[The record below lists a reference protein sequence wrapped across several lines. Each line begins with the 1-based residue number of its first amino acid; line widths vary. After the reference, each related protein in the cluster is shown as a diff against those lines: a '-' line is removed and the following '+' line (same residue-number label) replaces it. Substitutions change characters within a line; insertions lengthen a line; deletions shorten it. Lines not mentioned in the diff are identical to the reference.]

1 MNNILISVFIFQISC
16 CFIFSIAYLIF
27 TDLKEEYLASY
38 IIFSHE
44 ITMRIFIIKF
54 FTFLVAY
61 SHLIPISLYVAM
73 EVVKILQ
80 SWFVFYDNIIYD
92 FEYDKPSY
100 ARTSELIEELGQV
113 EFIFSDKTGTLTV
126 NKMDFKSCFI
136 AGVVFG
142 VMDEQ
147 KKREEK
153 TTKIEEEID
162 YEDFVPLVKLDFSGD
177 RRLTRILSNKNLAEN
192 NSENI
197 IDEKF
202 EDFDNLNIE
211 SLYNKFDVIPDT
223 NISAVELKKRINN
236 FFRVCILCHSAINE
250 KDKTGKLIY
259 ASSSPDEIAFLQGAK
274 RLGFVFSKRTTNTIE
289 IINNYTR
296 ENEIWE
302 ILLEIPFDSD
312 RQCMTMILKKKGNS
326 DNKVYVM
333 IKGADNKL
341 LNMLSIEE
349 VNLNSMNGIII
360 IFIF

>member
-1 MNNILISVFIFQISC
+1 M
-16 CFIFSIAYLIF
+16 
-27 TDLKEEYLASY
+27 K
-38 IIFSHE
+38 IIN
-44 ITMRIFIIKF
+44 
-54 FTFLVAY
+54 
-61 SHLIPISLYVAM
+61 
-73 EVVKILQ
+73 KI
-80 SWFVFYDNIIYD
+80 
-92 FEYDKPSY
+92 
-100 ARTSELIEELGQV
+100 
-113 EFIFSDKTGTLTV
+113 
-126 NKMDFKSCFI
+126 
-136 AGVVFG
+136 
-142 VMDEQ
+142 
-147 KKREEK
+147 
-153 TTKIEEEID
+153 
-162 YEDFVPLVKLDFSGD
+162 
-177 RRLTRILSNKNLAEN
+177 
-192 NSENI
+192 ENI

-211 SLYNKFDVIPDT
+211 SLYNRFDVIPDT